1 MNVKSAAE
9 RQYQKVVNAW
19 CMYDWGSS
27 AFSTTAEAA
36 VLPVYFG
43 TIAANSLA
51 PNQATA
57 YWGYTNSIALLVAAV
72 LAPILGSIADYT
84 GGKKKLL
91 AIFAGIG
98 ILATALMFTLNT
110 GDWVFAL
117 VLFFFGSV
125 GLGASYIFYDAL
137 LGHVAKPEDSDFV
150 SSKGYALGY
159 LGGGILLAIN
169 IAMIWFLETNNLGYR
184 LSLLSV
190 ALWWAIFTIPL
201 MRHVQEPPANKAGI
215 EAGLNPVSA
224 SFKRLVMTF
233 AEIRKYRELF
243 KFLVAFWLYNDGIG
257 TIIKMATI
265 YGAEIGIGTLDLVG
279 ALLLTQFVGIPF
291 SLLFGKFSKR
301 IGTKRSVMI
310 GLGWYALITVAGYFM
325 NTAWHFWA
333 LAFSVGMVQGGT
345 QALSRSLYS
354 QMAPKARSAEF
365 FGFYDVSSK
374 FSGIVGPLLFGLVSQ
389 IAGQSRLSIVALIV
403 FFIGGIILLTR
414 VDEVEGIRV
423 ATVEN
428 ARMARLEAEAA
439 IPRA

>member
-9 RQYQKVVNAW
+9 LQYRKMVNAW

-43 TIAANSLA
+43 TIAASSLA

-57 YWGYTNSIALLVAAV
+57 YWGYTNSLALLVAAV

-84 GGKKKLL
+84 GSKKKLL

-110 GDWVFAL
+110 GAWVFAL
-117 VLFFFGSV
+117 VLFFFGSI

-137 LGHVAKPEDSDFV
+137 LGHVAKEEDSDFV
-150 SSKGYALGY
+150 SSKGYAMGY

-190 ALWWAIFTIPL
+190 ALWWGVFTIPL
-201 MRHVQEPPANKAGI
+201 MRHVPEPPANKTGI
-215 EAGLNPVSA
+215 QAGLNPVKA
-224 SFKRLVMTF
+224 SFSRLAMTF
-233 AEIRKYRELF
+233 KEIRKYRELF
-243 KFLVAFWLYNDGIG
+243 KFLIAFWLYNDGIG

-301 IGTKRSVMI
+301 VGTKRSVMI
-310 GLGWYALITVAGYFM
+310 GLGWYALLTVAGYFM
-325 NTAWHFWA
+325 SEAWHFWA

-374 FSGIVGPLLFGLVSQ
+374 FAGIVGPFLFAVVSQ
-389 IAGQSRLSIVALIV
+389 IAGQSRLSIVALII

-414 VDEVEGIRV
+414 VDETEGIRV
-423 ATVEN
+423 ANVEN
-428 ARMARLEAEAA
+428 ARAARLEAETLT
-439 IPRA
+439 P

>member
-9 RQYQKVVNAW
+9 LQYRKMVNAW

-43 TIAANSLA
+43 TIAASSLA

-57 YWGYTNSIALLVAAV
+57 YWGYTNSLALLVAAV

-84 GGKKKLL
+84 GSKKKLL

-110 GDWVFAL
+110 GAWVFAL
-117 VLFFFGSV
+117 VLFFFGSI

-137 LGHVAKPEDSDFV
+137 LGHVAKEEDSDFV
-150 SSKGYALGY
+150 SSKGYAMGY

-190 ALWWAIFTIPL
+190 ALWWGVFTIPL
-201 MRHVQEPPANKAGI
+201 MRHVPEPPANKTGI
-215 EAGLNPVSA
+215 QAGLNPVKA
-224 SFKRLVMTF
+224 SFSRLAMTF
-233 AEIRKYRELF
+233 KEIRKYRELF
-243 KFLVAFWLYNDGIG
+243 KFLIAFWLYNDGIG

-301 IGTKRSVMI
+301 VGTKRSVMI
-310 GLGWYALITVAGYFM
+310 GLGWYALLTVAGYFM
-325 NTAWHFWA
+325 SEAWHFWA

-374 FSGIVGPLLFGLVSQ
+374 FAGIIGPFLFAVVSQ

-414 VDEVEGIRV
+414 VDEAEGIRV

-428 ARMARLEAEAA
+428 ARAARLEAETLAS
-439 IPRA
+439 

>member
-1 MNVKSAAE
+1 
-9 RQYQKVVNAW
+9 
-19 CMYDWGSS
+19 MYDWGSS

-43 TIAANSLA
+43 TIAAGSLA

-57 YWGYTNSIALLVAAV
+57 YWGYTNSLALLVAAV

-84 GGKKKLL
+84 GSKKKLL

-110 GDWVFAL
+110 GAWVFAL
-117 VLFFFGSV
+117 VLFFFGSI

-137 LGHVAKPEDSDFV
+137 LGHVAKEEDSDFV
-150 SSKGYALGY
+150 SSKGYAMGY

-190 ALWWAIFTIPL
+190 ALWWGVFTIPL
-201 MRHVQEPPANKAGI
+201 MRHVPEPPANKMGI
-215 EAGLNPVSA
+215 QAGLNPVKA
-224 SFKRLVMTF
+224 SFNRLAMTF
-233 AEIRKYRELF
+233 QEIRKYRELF
-243 KFLVAFWLYNDGIG
+243 KFLIAFWLYNDGIG

-301 IGTKRSVMI
+301 VGTKRSVMI
-310 GLGWYALITVAGYFM
+310 GLGWYALLTVAGYFM
-325 NTAWHFWA
+325 SEAWHFWA

-374 FSGIVGPLLFGLVSQ
+374 FAGIIGPFLFAVVSQ

-414 VDEVEGIRV
+414 VDEAEGIRV

-428 ARMARLEAEAA
+428 ARAARLEAETLAS
-439 IPRA
+439 

>member
-9 RQYQKVVNAW
+9 LQYRKMVNAW

-43 TIAANSLA
+43 TIAASSLA

-57 YWGYTNSIALLVAAV
+57 YWGYTNSLALLVAAV
-72 LAPILGSIADYT
+72 LAPILGSIAYYT
-84 GGKKKLL
+84 GSKKKLL

-110 GDWVFAL
+110 GAWVFAL
-117 VLFFFGSV
+117 VLFFFGSI

-137 LGHVAKPEDSDFV
+137 LGHVAKEEDSDFV
-150 SSKGYALGY
+150 SSKGYAMGY

-190 ALWWAIFTIPL
+190 ALWWGVFTIPL
-201 MRHVQEPPANKAGI
+201 MRHVPEPPANKTGI
-215 EAGLNPVSA
+215 QAGLNPVKA
-224 SFKRLVMTF
+224 SFSRLAMTF
-233 AEIRKYRELF
+233 KEIRKYRELF
-243 KFLVAFWLYNDGIG
+243 KFLIAFWLYNDGIG

-265 YGAEIGIGTLDLVG
+265 YGAAIGIGTLDLVG

-301 IGTKRSVMI
+301 VGTKRSVMI
-310 GLGWYALITVAGYFM
+310 GLGWYALLTVAGYFM
-325 NTAWHFWA
+325 SEAWHFWA

-354 QMAPKARSAEF
+354 HMAPKARSAEF

-374 FSGIVGPLLFGLVSQ
+374 FAGIVGPFLFAVVSQ

-414 VDEVEGIRV
+414 VDEAEGIRV

-428 ARMARLEAEAA
+428 ARAARLEAETLAS
-439 IPRA
+439 

>member
-1 MNVKSAAE
+1 
-9 RQYQKVVNAW
+9 
-19 CMYDWGSS
+19 MYDWGSS

-43 TIAANSLA
+43 TIAASSLA

-57 YWGYTNSIALLVAAV
+57 YWGYTNSLALLVAAV

-84 GGKKKLL
+84 GSKKKLL

-110 GDWVFAL
+110 GAWVFAL
-117 VLFFFGSV
+117 VLFFFGSI

-137 LGHVAKPEDSDFV
+137 LGHVAKEEDSDFV
-150 SSKGYALGY
+150 SSKGYAMGY

-190 ALWWAIFTIPL
+190 ALWWGVFTIPL
-201 MRHVQEPPANKAGI
+201 MRHVPEPPANKTGI
-215 EAGLNPVSA
+215 QAGLNPVKA
-224 SFKRLVMTF
+224 SFSRLAMTF
-233 AEIRKYRELF
+233 KEIRKYRELF
-243 KFLVAFWLYNDGIG
+243 KFLIAFWLYNDGIG

-301 IGTKRSVMI
+301 VGTKRSVMI
-310 GLGWYALITVAGYFM
+310 GLGWYALLTVAGYFM
-325 NTAWHFWA
+325 SEAWHFWA

-374 FSGIVGPLLFGLVSQ
+374 FAGIVGPFLFAVVSQ
-389 IAGQSRLSIVALIV
+389 IAGQSRLSIVALII

-414 VDEVEGIRV
+414 VDETEGIRV
-423 ATVEN
+423 ANVEN
-428 ARMARLEAEAA
+428 ARAARLEAETLA
-439 IPRA
+439 P

>member
-9 RQYQKVVNAW
+9 LQYRKMVNAW

-36 VLPVYFG
+36 VLPVYFSA
-43 TIAANSLA
+43 IAASSLA

-57 YWGYTNSIALLVAAV
+57 YWGYTNSIALFVAAII
-72 LAPILGSIADYT
+72 APILGSIADYT
-84 GGKKKLL
+84 GAKKKLL

-98 ILATALMFTLNT
+98 ILSTALMFTLNT

-117 VLFFFGSV
+117 VLFFFGSI

-137 LGHVAKPEDSDFV
+137 LGHVAKEEDSDFV
-150 SSKGYALGY
+150 SSKGYAMGY

-190 ALWWAIFTIPL
+190 ALWWGLFTIPL
-201 MRHVQEPPANKAGI
+201 MRHVPEPPANRTGI
-215 EAGLNPVSA
+215 EAGLSPVKA
-224 SFKRLVMTF
+224 SFSRLAMTF
-233 AEIRKYRELF
+233 KEIRKYRELF
-243 KFLVAFWLYNDGIG
+243 KFLIAFWLYNDGIG

-301 IGTKRSVMI
+301 VGTKRAVMI
-310 GLGWYALITVAGYFM
+310 GLGWYALLTIAGYFM
-325 NTAWHFWA
+325 SEAWHFWA

-374 FSGIVGPLLFGLVSQ
+374 FAGIIGPFLFAVVSQ
-389 IAGQSRLSIVALIV
+389 IAGQSRLSIVALII
-403 FFIGGIILLTR
+403 FFLGGIFLLTR
-414 VDEVEGIRV
+414 VDEAEGIRV

-428 ARMARLEAEAA
+428 ARAARLEAETLAS
-439 IPRA
+439 

>member
-1 MNVKSAAE
+1 LNVKSAAE
-9 RQYQKVVNAW
+9 LQYRKMVNAW

-43 TIAANSLA
+43 TIAASSLA

-57 YWGYTNSIALLVAAV
+57 YWGYTNSLALLVAAV

-84 GGKKKLL
+84 GSKKKLL

-110 GDWVFAL
+110 GAWVFAL
-117 VLFFFGSV
+117 VLFFFGSI

-137 LGHVAKPEDSDFV
+137 LGHVAKEEDSDFV
-150 SSKGYALGY
+150 SSKGYAMGY

-190 ALWWAIFTIPL
+190 ALWWGVFTIPL
-201 MRHVQEPPANKAGI
+201 MRHVPEPPANKTGI
-215 EAGLNPVSA
+215 QAGLNPVKA
-224 SFKRLVMTF
+224 SFSRLAMTF
-233 AEIRKYRELF
+233 KEIRKYRELF
-243 KFLVAFWLYNDGIG
+243 KFLIAFWLYNDGIG

-301 IGTKRSVMI
+301 VGTKRSVMI
-310 GLGWYALITVAGYFM
+310 GLGWYALLTVAGYFM
-325 NTAWHFWA
+325 SEAWHFWA

-374 FSGIVGPLLFGLVSQ
+374 FAGIVGPFLFAVVSQ
-389 IAGQSRLSIVALIV
+389 IAGQSRLSIVALII

-414 VDEVEGIRV
+414 VDETEGIRV
-423 ATVEN
+423 ANVEN
-428 ARMARLEAEAA
+428 ARAARLEAETLA
-439 IPRA
+439 P

>member
-1 MNVKSAAE
+1 
-9 RQYQKVVNAW
+9 
-19 CMYDWGSS
+19 MYDWGSS

-43 TIAANSLA
+43 TIAAGSLA

-57 YWGYTNSIALLVAAV
+57 YWGYTNSLALLVAAV

-84 GGKKKLL
+84 GAKKKLL

-110 GDWVFAL
+110 GAWVFAL
-117 VLFFFGSV
+117 VLFFFGSI

-137 LGHVAKPEDSDFV
+137 LGHVAKEEDSDFV
-150 SSKGYALGY
+150 SSKGYAMGY

-190 ALWWAIFTIPL
+190 ALWWGVFTIPL
-201 MRHVQEPPANKAGI
+201 MRHVPEPPANKMGI
-215 EAGLNPVSA
+215 QAGLNPVKA
-224 SFKRLVMTF
+224 SFNRLAMTF
-233 AEIRKYRELF
+233 QEIRKYRELF
-243 KFLVAFWLYNDGIG
+243 KFLIAFWLYNDGIG

-301 IGTKRSVMI
+301 VGTKRSVMI
-310 GLGWYALITVAGYFM
+310 GLGWYALLTVAGYFM
-325 NTAWHFWA
+325 SEAWHFWA

-345 QALSRSLYS
+345 QALSRNLYS

-374 FSGIVGPLLFGLVSQ
+374 FAGIIGPFLFAVVSQ

-414 VDEVEGIRV
+414 VDEAEGIRV

-428 ARMARLEAEAA
+428 ARAARLEAETLAS
-439 IPRA
+439 

>member
-1 MNVKSAAE
+1 MNIKATADQ
-9 RQYQKVVNAW
+9 QYRKIVNAW
-19 CMYDWGSS
+19 CMYDWSSS

-43 TIAANSLA
+43 IIAAGSLA
-51 PNQATA
+51 PHQATA
-57 YWGYTNSIALLVAAV
+57 YWGYVNSISLLVAAI
-72 LAPILGSIADYT
+72 LAPILGGIADYT

-98 ILATALMFTLNT
+98 ILATTLMYTLNT
-110 GDWVFAL
+110 GDWVLAM
-117 VLFFFGSV
+117 VLFFFGSI

-137 LGHVAKPEDSDFV
+137 LGHVAKDEDADFV

-169 IAMIWFLETNNLGYR
+169 IAMIWFLEANNLGYR

-190 ALWWAIFTIPL
+190 ALWWGIFTIPL
-201 MRHVQEPPANKAGI
+201 LRHVPEPPANKTGVG
-215 EAGLNPVSA
+215 AGLNPVKA
-224 SFKRLVMTF
+224 SFKRLALTF
-233 AEIRKYRELF
+233 TEIRKYRELF
-243 KFLVAFWLYNDGIG
+243 KFLIAFWLYNDGIG

-301 IGTKRSVMI
+301 VGTKRSVMI
-310 GLGWYALITVAGYFM
+310 GLGWYALLTVAGYFM

-374 FSGIVGPLLFGLVSQ
+374 FAGIVGPLLFGIVSQ
-389 IAGQSRLSIVALIV
+389 IAGQSRLSIVALII
-403 FFIGGIILLTR
+403 FFVGGIILLTR
-414 VDEVEGIRV
+414 VDENEGIRI
-423 ATVEN
+423 ATEEN
-428 ARMARLEAEAA
+428 LRHAA
-439 IPRA
+439 Q

>member
-1 MNVKSAAE
+1 MNIKATADQ
-9 RQYQKVVNAW
+9 QYRKIVNAW

-43 TIAANSLA
+43 IIAAGSLA
-51 PNQATA
+51 PHQATA
-57 YWGYTNSIALLVAAV
+57 YWGYVNSISLLVAAI
-72 LAPILGSIADYT
+72 LAPILGGIADYT

-98 ILATALMFTLNT
+98 ILATTLMYTLNT
-110 GDWVFAL
+110 GDWVLAM
-117 VLFFFGSV
+117 VLFFFGSI

-137 LGHVAKPEDSDFV
+137 LGHVAKDEDADFV

-169 IAMIWFLETNNLGYR
+169 IAMIWFLEANNLGYR

-190 ALWWAIFTIPL
+190 ALWWGIFTIPL
-201 MRHVQEPPANKAGI
+201 LRHVPEPPANKTGVG
-215 EAGLNPVSA
+215 AGLNPVKA
-224 SFKRLVMTF
+224 SFKRLALTF
-233 AEIRKYRELF
+233 TEIRKYRELF
-243 KFLVAFWLYNDGIG
+243 KFLIAFWLYNDGIG

-301 IGTKRSVMI
+301 VGTKRSVMI
-310 GLGWYALITVAGYFM
+310 GLGWYALLTVAGYFM

-374 FSGIVGPLLFGLVSQ
+374 FAGIVGPLLFGIVSH
-389 IAGQSRLSIVALIV
+389 IAGQSRLSIVALII
-403 FFIGGIILLTR
+403 FFVGGIILLTR
-414 VDEVEGIRV
+414 VDENEGIRI
-423 ATVEN
+423 ATEEN
-428 ARMARLEAEAA
+428 LRHAA
-439 IPRA
+439 Q